1 MADKVFLTYH
11 RTMKQTLLRSSSCCP
26 SSSKYLLTLRRA
38 LFVVV
43 LVAVLSLGF
52 VSPGLVCAKT
62 YHGQLVDAETG
73 EPLEG
78 AVVVVVWH
86 TEPRIAMDPPEYFH
100 DAKEALT
107 DAQGKFR
114 LEASPA
120 INWNPFMAIKDP
132 NIVIF
137 KPGYEPFALLRTLTR
152 QGFKSFEDVDQ
163 AFRKGTTIKLPKL
176 KTREEM
182 LKFAYTGALG
192 FGPAPYEKIS
202 NLMRAMNI
210 HRKTL
215 GLDPYQQFESER
227 NNP

>member
-1 MADKVFLTYH
+1 
-11 RTMKQTLLRSSSCCP
+11 MKQTLLRSSSCCP

-176 KTREEM
+176 KTQEELRM
-182 LKFAYTGALG
+182 FSG
-192 FGPAPYEKIS
+192 FGDLGIGGVPFGKVR
-202 NLMRAMNI
+202 NLLKLLNVQ
-210 HRKTL
+210 RKMA
-215 GLDPYQQFESER
+215 GLSPHY
-227 NNP
+227 

>member
-163 AFRKGTTIKLPKL
+163 ALRKGTTIKLPKL
-176 KTREEM
+176 KTTEQTR
-182 LKFAYTGALG
+182 KFADASAMGIGDLSVEKVPNLTRLLNIQRKMAG
-192 FGPAPYEKIS
+192 FTSFY
-202 NLMRAMNI
+202 
-210 HRKTL
+210 
-215 GLDPYQQFESER
+215 
-227 NNP
+227 